1 MRPEPEMGARRLI
14 SGTGSKR
21 LTGAKGVEDIG
32 KQTRLDP
39 METVR
44 PGKSRSDTSGV
55 SSREAEKI
63 SLSHEAKQAR
73 YICNIR
79 RSLSHEAKQTR
90 YTSGSV
96 WVYWTTLQNFPR
108 WFSNLGLYTFT

>member
-21 LTGAKGVEDIG
+21 LTGAKGIEDVG

-44 PGKSRSDTSGV
+44 PGKSRADSPEV
-55 SSREAEKI
+55 SSRETEN
-63 SLSHEAKQAR
+63 SSQ
-73 YICNIR
+73 
-79 RSLSHEAKQTR
+79 
-90 YTSGSV
+90 
-96 WVYWTTLQNFPR
+96 P
-108 WFSNLGLYTFT
+108 

>member
-1 MRPEPEMGARRLI
+1 MGARRLI

-44 PGKSRSDTSGV
+44 PGKSRSDSSGV
-55 SSREAEKI
+55 SS
-63 SLSHEAKQAR
+63 
-73 YICNIR
+73 
-79 RSLSHEAKQTR
+79 
-90 YTSGSV
+90 
-96 WVYWTTLQNFPR
+96 
-108 WFSNLGLYTFT
+108 